1 MLKMLTV
8 AAAAWAMASG
18 ACAAEVT
25 GLWLTP
31 TDGGQ
36 VQITA
41 CGASVCGHL
50 VTGARIKADPS
61 LKDAKN
67 KNPALRSRTLKGLP
81 LIQGFKGAGGSWSGG
96 TIYNPD
102 DGNIYKAS
110 LKLIDPDTLQV
121 KGCVVAPLCKTQIWK
136 RVK

>member
-1 MLKMLTV
+1 MLTV
-8 AAAAWAMASG
+8 AAAAWAVASG

-81 LIQGFKGAGGSWSGG
+81 LIQGF
-96 TIYNPD
+96 
-102 DGNIYKAS
+102 
-110 LKLIDPDTLQV
+110 
-121 KGCVVAPLCKTQIWK
+121 
-136 RVK
+136 